1 MEEKHGF
8 QTDYHAAED
17 KERDGA
23 VSGESPEIPAV
34 FKGGVKG
41 CTGGGHS
48 DRNKDHDAGG
58 KDYCTNVKLKQDD
71 IELFNS
77 FKAMQG

>member
-58 KDYCTNVKLKQDD
+58 KRLLYKCEAETGRYRAV
-71 IELFNS
+71 
-77 FKAMQG
+77 